1 MSQQPEKENDGQQ
14 PEEAKQPELL
24 DTDGGMTPEAAKKK
38 REKTIMVI
46 MIVLAAVMSLAAAVC
61 LLYNRW
67 VQKPSLPPAID
78 APDPA
83 ASLLPGE
90 TPTPAEEDDSSL
102 QPKVSGERRSA
113 DIYTILVV
121 GVDQVSS
128 STDTMMLVTYDVTN
142 QQATVMSLP
151 RDTLVNV
158 RSGSVYTRLNSVYA
172 LYGRGE
178 KGVEALMREVSELVG
193 FTPDFHVFVDW
204 ELVGEMVDAI
214 GGVWYDVPY
223 RMYYKDPAQGLY
235 IDVEKGYQLLD
246 GDLAMQV
253 VRWRKNNMGV
263 SSGGGTGSD
272 LNRLQV
278 QQGFLKAVLRQ
289 TLQIQNV
296 TRIGQLAE
304 LFNSRVES
312 ELTLENMIWFASL
325 AVFGGLV
332 ADDVEF
338 ITMPIYGYGDYVYP
352 NQSGLLELI
361 NEKLNPYTDQV
372 TINELD
378 LIRVNGDGS
387 LSSSTGVLADPRAAA
402 PRQ

>member
-1 MSQQPEKENDGQQ
+1 MSQQPERENQQ
-14 PEEAKQPELL
+14 PETELRSGPGHL
-24 DTDGGMTPEAAKKK
+24 ADGAPDAARKK
-38 REKTIMVI
+38 REKRIMVV
-46 MIVLAAVMSLAAAVC
+46 MILLAVVMSLTAAVC
-61 LLYNRW
+61 LLYRRW
-67 VQKPSLPPAID
+67 VQKPALPPTINV
-78 APDPA
+78 PDPA
-83 ASLLPGE
+83 VSLAPGE
-90 TPTPAEEDDSSL
+90 TPEPAKEDDGPL
-102 QPKVSGERRSA
+102 QPKVSGDRRSD

-121 GVDQVSS
+121 GVDEVSA

-158 RSGSVYTRLNSVYA
+158 RSGSVYTRLNSIYA

-178 KGVEALMREVSELVG
+178 DGTKALMREVSELVG
-193 FTPDFHVFVDW
+193 FMPDFHVFIDW

-223 RMYYKDPAQGLY
+223 RMYYKDPYQDLS
-235 IDVEKGYQLLD
+235 IDVQRGYQLLD

-263 SSGGGTGSD
+263 ASGGTGSD

-278 QQGFLKAVLRQ
+278 QQGFLKAVLKQ
-289 TLQIQNV
+289 VLQIDNV
-296 TRIGQLAE
+296 TRIGELAE
-304 LFNSRVES
+304 LFESRVES
-312 ELTLENMIWFASL
+312 ELTLENMIWFATQ
-325 AVFGGLV
+325 AVFHGLDV
-332 ADDVEF
+332 DSVEF
-338 ITMPIYGYGDYVYP
+338 VTMPLIGYTDYVYP
-352 NQSGLLELI
+352 NQRELLELI
-361 NEKLNPYTDQV
+361 NDKLNPYTDRV
-372 TINELD
+372 TLNELD